1 MNSLEHLVELIETQS
16 PTHITI
22 LAPVFNPTFLWKLSK
37 DVGLYKRK
45 NLEELKVFILKF
57 SDGDDQIFFLNECIE
72 LQELFPKICLYMVDL
87 SKAKDSLK
95 MAPGVILLANETP
108 RAFAFEREF
117 SSQGFEISCV
127 LSGIPLSRGLE
138 IFGDLENQSHRIT
151 RDFLDNIGTSLKSDA
166 PLVFSSKY
174 FDEKVTFDLSFV
186 SSKTK
191 EIHNAGA
198 GLNWGQHTSSRG
210 RKDLNAAYIHVPKSI
225 QGNQL
230 LPSPGT
236 IFSCQFEDGIEFD
249 MVRTGEGGKN
259 LTSAY
264 ENQILG
270 RYVRYK
276 LGVPLGSIID
286 HSKLSA
292 GGVLG
297 ISFIRLSKCKYLA
310 KFNNSSISCV
320 YEP

>member
-16 PTHITI
+16 PTHIAI

-37 DVGLYKRK
+37 DVALYKRK

-57 SDGDDQIFFLNECIE
+57 TDGDDLSFFLNECVE
-72 LQELFPKICLYMVDL
+72 LQELFPKICLYKVDL
-87 SKAKDSLK
+87 SRAKDSLK
-95 MAPGVILLANETP
+95 MAPGVILLANATP
-108 RAFAFEREF
+108 KTYAFEREF
-117 SSQGFEISCV
+117 SSRGFEIPGV
-127 LSGIPLSRGLE
+127 LSGIALSRGFE
-138 IFGDLENQSHRIT
+138 FFNGLENDSSRIT
-151 RDFLDNIGTSLKSDA
+151 RDFLNNFGAPSKSNI
-166 PLVFSSKY
+166 PLEFCSKY

-225 QGNQL
+225 QGNQF

-276 LGVPLGSIID
+276 LGAPLGAIIN
-286 HSKLSA
+286 HSTLRT
-292 GGVLG
+292 GGILG
-297 ISFIRLSKCKYLA
+297 LSFIRVSEQKYLA
-310 KFNNSSISCV
+310 KFNNSSVSRV
-320 YEP
+320 YEA

>member
-1 MNSLEHLVELIETQS
+1 MGLLFVYLV
-16 PTHITI
+16 
-22 LAPVFNPTFLWKLSK
+22 
-37 DVGLYKRK
+37 
-45 NLEELKVFILKF
+45 
-57 SDGDDQIFFLNECIE
+57 
-72 LQELFPKICLYMVDL
+72 M
-87 SKAKDSLK
+87 
-95 MAPGVILLANETP
+95 
-108 RAFAFEREF
+108 
-117 SSQGFEISCV
+117 
-127 LSGIPLSRGLE
+127 
-138 IFGDLENQSHRIT
+138 
-151 RDFLDNIGTSLKSDA
+151 
-166 PLVFSSKY
+166 
-174 FDEKVTFDLSFV
+174 
-186 SSKTK
+186 
-191 EIHNAGA
+191 
-198 GLNWGQHTSSRG
+198 SRG

>member
-1 MNSLEHLVELIETQS
+1 MNSLEHLVELIESQS
-16 PTHITI
+16 PAHISI

-37 DVGLYKRK
+37 DVALYKRK

-57 SDGDDQIFFLNECIE
+57 TDGYDQIFFLNECVE
-72 LQELFPKICLYMVDL
+72 LQELFPKICLYIVDL

-95 MAPGVILLANETP
+95 MAPGIILLANTSP
-108 RAFAFEREF
+108 KAYAFEREF
-117 SSQGFEISCV
+117 SSKGFEISGV
-127 LSGIPLSRGLE
+127 LSGISLARGLE
-138 IFGDLENQSHRIT
+138 IFADLENHSHKIT
-151 RDFLDNIGTSLKSDA
+151 RNFLDNFSASSKCNI
-166 PLVFSSKY
+166 PPEFSSKH
-174 FDEKVTFDLSFV
+174 FGEKVIFELSFV

-230 LPSPGT
+230 LPAPGA

-270 RYVRYK
+270 RYLRYK
-276 LGVPLGSIID
+276 LGVPLGSLIN
-286 HSKLSA
+286 HSTLSA
-292 GGVLG
+292 GGVFG
-297 ISFIRLSKCKYLA
+297 ISFIRLSKQKYLA
-310 KFNNSSISCV
+310 KFNNSSISRV
-320 YEP
+320 YES